1 MFVDRAK
8 ITIKSGKGGNGAVTF
23 RREPFV
29 PEGGPDGG
37 DGGTGGDVIFEADQ
51 NMRTLMDF
59 RYKRKYE
66 AESGQNGMKKKRFG
80 KNGENL
86 VIKVPVGTMVI
97 DEKSGKVMMD
107 MTEHGQSFVAA
118 KGGRGGKGNARFATP
133 TRQAPNF
140 AEAGGFAKERD
151 VILEIKLIADVG
163 LVGFPNVGKSSLL
176 TACTS
181 ARPKIANYHFT
192 TIDPNLGVVQYYDKS
207 FVMAD
212 VAGIIEGAHE
222 GAGLGHYFLKHI
234 ERTKVL
240 IHVVDVSGSE
250 GRDPKED
257 FDKINDE
264 LFQYNERLMKK
275 PQIVAANK
283 IDILGCGAD
292 PEDLE
297 ICDEYIAFKE
307 YVEAKGYKVFP
318 MSAPAG
324 QGVQEIIAE
333 AARLLE
339 EADEVDFEEYYEY
352 FDFEKD
358 DIDPDYRK
366 VFVDFDGENYTIT
379 GKQLEKIYNSTNF
392 YDQGSRRY
400 LFKYIEESGAYDMLK
415 EIGLSEGDTI
425 KLFDQEFE
433 YYDEDYYDDFGE
445 SDGFDE
451 IDDSAEFVD
460 DDDDYNDDETSE

>member
-1 MFVDRAK
+1 MQGLRRFKRMAQSTAVSIMFVDRAR

-37 DGGTGGDVIFEADQ
+37 DGGRGGDVIFEADE

-59 RYKRKYE
+59 RFQRKYE
-66 AESGQNGMKKKRFG
+66 AEDGQNGMKKKRFG
-80 KNGENL
+80 KNGESL
-86 VIKVPVGTMVI
+86 IIKVPVGTMII
-97 DEKSGKVMMD
+97 DEKSGKVMAD
-107 MTEHGQSFVAA
+107 MKEHGQSFIAA
-118 KGGRGGKGNARFATP
+118 KGGRGGKGNAKFATP

-151 VILEIKLIADVG
+151 VILEMKLIADVG
-163 LVGFPNVGKSSLL
+163 LVGFPNVGKSSILR
-176 TACTS
+176 ACTS
-181 ARPKIANYHFT
+181 ARPKVANYHFT

-212 VAGIIEGAHE
+212 IAGIIEGAHE

-240 IHVVDVSGSE
+240 VHVVDVSGCE

-257 FDKINDE
+257 FDKINEE
-264 LFQYNERLMKK
+264 LVKYNEKLLQK
-275 PQIVAANK
+275 PQIVVANK
-283 IDILGCGAD
+283 IDVLGCGPD

-297 ICDEYIAFKE
+297 ICDEYIEFKA

-324 QGVQEIIAE
+324 QGIQEVIAE
-333 AARLLE
+333 VARLL
-339 EADEVDFEEYYEY
+339 DETTEDDFEEYYEY
-352 FDFEKD
+352 FDFDLD
-358 DIDPDYRK
+358 DEDSDYRE
-366 VFVDFDGENYTIT
+366 VYVDFDGENYIIT

-392 YDQGSRRY
+392 YDHGSRRY
-400 LFKYIEESGAYDMLK
+400 LFKYIENSGAYDKLK
-415 EIGLSEGDTI
+415 EIGMQEGDTI

-433 YYDEDYYDDFGE
+433 YYDEDNYDEDL
-445 SDGFDE
+445 
-451 IDDSAEFVD
+451 I
-460 DDDDYNDDETSE
+460 